1 MLRSS
6 NDMTQ
11 GQRSTIRVEKLPTGS
26 YRASVENT
34 NHSKIAPVED
44 KSEQMAVRLL
54 GDRLNDAYTKGEIE

>member
-1 MLRSS
+1 MLRSD

-11 GQRSTIRVEKLPTGS
+11 GQRSTIRVTKLPTGT

-34 NHSKIAPVED
+34 NLGQIAPVED

-54 GDRLNDAYTKGEIE
+54 NDRLNDAYVKGEAS